1 MKYVRVYSST
11 FLYHVSFP
19 FYTPHLV
26 PLQVLCSSSCAAS
39 PPNLQAGHML
49 TKQDGFFSHIH
60 SHKGSQTILR
70 TQTLCSS
77 ADEGCQM
84 TNIYLILTHLPS
96 GEQSTDL
103 GANISYSHVERRRK
117 GRTCED
123 ISATTIRLIVCT
135 DSDLVTYGMKL
146 EGMVMSLATANVH
159 IQAMALYVR
168 NIPLNKR
175 HLQAQSIIV

>member
-1 MKYVRVYSST
+1 MHPFSILFRQSRYSFCSLHIPSADVCSLEHPFQCISTMKYVRAYSST
-11 FLYHVSFP
+11 FLYHASFP
-19 FYTPHLV
+19 FYTPCLV

-49 TKQDGFFSHIH
+49 TKQDGFFSHVQ

-103 GANISYSHVERRRK
+103 GANISYSHMERRRK

-123 ISATTIRLIVCT
+123 ISAT
-135 DSDLVTYGMKL
+135 
-146 EGMVMSLATANVH
+146 
-159 IQAMALYVR
+159 
-168 NIPLNKR
+168 
-175 HLQAQSIIV
+175 